1 VRGGAGQLP
10 CAIAERA
17 LGGVDPIAFGA
28 AGASRDTRVFEAGA
42 DEGVYVAPLDLD
54 TLREWRRR
62 EVWGG
67 AYRRPGCY
75 GRLTDEGSAAPKGM
89 LDK

>member
-1 VRGGAGQLP
+1 V
-10 CAIAERA
+10 A
-17 LGGVDPIAFGA
+17 LANYPAPQQNGRSVVFDPIAFGA
-28 AGASRDTRVFEAGA
+28 GGASRDTRVFEAGA